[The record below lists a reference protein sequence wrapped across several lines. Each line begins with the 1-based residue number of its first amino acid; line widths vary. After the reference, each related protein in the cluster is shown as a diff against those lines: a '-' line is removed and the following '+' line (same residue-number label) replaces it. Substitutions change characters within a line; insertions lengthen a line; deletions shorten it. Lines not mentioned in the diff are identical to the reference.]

1 MGSEIKG
8 CVCVCVCVCV
18 CLSLSC
24 VRLFVTPW
32 TVAHQLL
39 LFMEF
44 SRQEYGMDCHSLLQ
58 GTFPTQGSNPGLLH
72 YKQIFT
78 V

>member
-8 CVCVCVCVCV
+8 CGCVCVGVCV
-18 CLSLSC
+18 C

-32 TVAHQLL
+32 TVAHQVL

-58 GTFPTQGSNPGLLH
+58 GTFPTQGSNPSLLH
-72 YKQIFT
+72 YKQIFI